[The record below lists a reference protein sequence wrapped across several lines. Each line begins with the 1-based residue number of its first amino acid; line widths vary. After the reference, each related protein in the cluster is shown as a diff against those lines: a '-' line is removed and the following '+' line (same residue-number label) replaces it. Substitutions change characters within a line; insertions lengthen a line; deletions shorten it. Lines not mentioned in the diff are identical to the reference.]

1 MHGNHPFYLEST
13 ISDVSIICFS
23 WFEWPFDIFWPSKSW
38 SSWLSQPF
46 VGPVPGAA
54 RSPWKLRCGD
64 ARQGFFA
71 EFISRS
77 CCLWLWAPEP
87 KKAGM
92 EMAKSDPSSKK
103 WTKFWCRGSRL
114 LISSNLFDRLLSHQ
128 DTPCCWKIPG
138 VCGRYQMTRKGLRRH
153 GVSNKANLGVESFSA
168 FRQRRSCM
176 KTGPALVFSSNPSW
190 QTQIQRICQFFLGPT
205 SLFVWDC
212 DSCCSSTCLISK
224 SMHHNS
230 NSVLTQ
236 FAASELHKLCHAWKP
251 CGPSV
256 KSYGARVCR
265 GQNKFPKFAAQLAK
279 PKQSNKQL

>member
-1 MHGNHPFYLEST
+1 MHGNHLFYLEST
-13 ISDVSIICFS
+13 IFDDDASIWCFS
-23 WFEWPFDIFWPSKSW
+23 WFKWFFDIFWPSKSW

-64 ARQGFFA
+64 VRQGFFA

-77 CCLWLWAPEP
+77 CCLWLWAPKP

-92 EMAKSDPSSKK
+92 EMAKSVPSSKK
-103 WTKFWCRGSRL
+103 WTKFLMQRFQT
-114 LISSNLFDRLLSHQ
+114 SSLFDRLLWHQ

-138 VCGRYQMTRKGLRRH
+138 VCGRYQVTRKGLSLH
-153 GVSNKANLGVESFSA
+153 GVSNKGNLGMESFRA

-190 QTQIQRICQFFLGPT
+190 QTQNQRIWQFFLEPT

-212 DSCCSSTCLISK
+212 DSCSSTSLVSK
-224 SMHHNS
+224 SMHHNT
-230 NSVLTQ
+230 NSILTQ
-236 FAASELHKLCHAWKP
+236 FAPSELHKLCHAWKP
-251 CGPSV
+251 CVPSG
-256 KSYGARVCR
+256 KSYRVRVCQ
-265 GQNKFPKFAAQLAK
+265 GQNKFPKFAA
-279 PKQSNKQL
+279 